1 MILSIQRDVFRL
13 MAPLFEYPDS
23 SYHEH
28 VARAAAASPDAAL
41 AEMTAF
47 VQQITGCPL
56 ASLEESFIRLFD
68 MNPDCA
74 LDIGWHLF
82 GEDYAR
88 GEFLVKLKASH
99 RQYGIVERFEL
110 PDHLPLVLRLVAEMT
125 ESEAAAFVRE
135 FLSPA
140 LLKIRSNVK
149 QDGNPFIHLL
159 NATAACLPENACI
172 PSAGEAAHE

>member
-1 MILSIQRDVFRL
+1 MILSHQRDVLRL
-13 MAPLFEYPDS
+13 MAPLFEYPDG

-28 VARAAAASPDAAL
+28 AARAVAASSDAARDQL
-41 AEMTAF
+41 AAF
-47 VQQITGCPL
+47 AQQIAGCPL
-56 ASLEESFIRLFD
+56 ASLEESFIRVFD

-99 RQYGIVERFEL
+99 RQYGIIERFEL
-110 PDHLPLVLRLVAEMT
+110 PDHLPPVLRLVAEMP

-140 LLKIRSNVK
+140 LAKILSNLK

-159 NATAACLPENACI
+159 SATAACLPENACI
-172 PSAGEAAHE
+172 PSAEEAAHE